1 MTKAVIFDLDGTL
14 LNTLGDLTAA
24 VNHGL
29 SACGLPTRTQDEV
42 RSFVGDGVK
51 QLIARSCV
59 PVTDEA
65 VLEAVLAAYLPYYAA
80 HNMDLTA
87 PYDGLLDLLA
97 DLRAQGVKT
106 AVVSNKHDHA
116 VQALC
121 AHYFDGL
128 LDAAVGGGDARPLKP
143 APDSLLYT
151 MEQLGVDPTDVWY
164 VGDSVQDVLTA
175 RSAGVKCVAV
185 TWGFQD
191 RDRLA
196 AETPAVLADTAAEL
210 RKAVFCHENPH
221 NTH

>member
-1 MTKAVIFDLDGTL
+1 MTQAVIFDLDGTL

-29 SACGLPTRTQDEV
+29 SACGRPTRTEAEV
-42 RSFVGDGVK
+42 RTFVGDGVK
-51 QLIARSCV
+51 ELIARSC
-59 PVTDEA
+59 PANADEA
-65 VLEAVLAAYLPYYAA
+65 TKEAVLAAYLPYYAA

-87 PYDGLLDLLA
+87 PYAGVMALLS

-128 LDAAVGGGDARPLKP
+128 LDLAVGGGNIRPLKP
-143 APDSLLYT
+143 APDSLLYAI
-151 MEQLGVDPTDVWY
+151 EQLGVDPNHVWY
-164 VGDSVQDVLTA
+164 VGDSVQDVMTA
-175 RSAGVKCVAV
+175 RNAGVKCVAV

-191 RDRLA
+191 RHRLV
-196 AETPAVLADTAAEL
+196 AEKPAKLADTVTEL
-210 RKAVFCHENPH
+210 RQVLFFG
-221 NTH
+221 